1 MALSVQENKLR
12 PFTINL
18 SKIENLS
25 IVNSLQ
31 HCLTHDVI
39 FPKEIPVLSLCWSY
53 CCAINALAHSL
64 NGNRRFGYRIGFWN
78 CRKKLISSNSFDT
91 NKLTDIKAYF
101 ARNNQYI
108 F

>member
-1 MALSVQENKLR
+1 MALSVQETKSQ
-12 PFTINL
+12 PFVKNL
-18 SKIENLS
+18 SNIENHS
-25 IVNSLQ
+25 NVNSLQ
-31 HCLTHDVI
+31 YYLTHDLI
-39 FPKEIPVLSLCWSY
+39 ILKEVPVQSLCWSY
-53 CCAINALAHSL
+53 CCACNALAHSL
-64 NGNRRFGYRIGFWN
+64 NVKRRFGYRIGFWN